1 MHHFVTAAA
10 ATEHRL
16 SGVDPRLKLLASL
29 ALLGLAISSRGGLF
43 PVLLAALCL
52 GTALAIKVRPRLLL
66 ARLAQPFFIA
76 GVLLVLKLFTGSG
89 EEIGSCTLFG
99 HAFVAH
105 LDGLH
110 AGLLIAGRIVAAVS
124 VLLLLGF
131 STPFTELMAALAWLR
146 VPRDLIEVALFAWRS
161 LFVLFDDAQVVYSAQ
176 RNRLGYSGWKRSLA
190 SFGTLAGAL
199 VIKAF
204 DSSQTLTTAMVQRG
218 YDGTLPLCKHR
229 PFRAGE
235 VTCSSLLVVIM
246 GALWL
251 I

>member
-1 MHHFVTAAA
+1 MHHFAAA
-10 ATEHRL
+10 AVREDRL
-16 SGVDPRLKLLASL
+16 SHVDPRLKLLASL
-29 ALLGLAISSRGGLF
+29 LLLVMAISSRGGLF
-43 PVLLAALCL
+43 PLLLAAFCL
-52 GTALAIKVRPRLLL
+52 GTTLAIGVRPRLLL
-66 ARLAQPFFIA
+66 LRLIQPLFLA
-76 GVLLVLKLFTGSG
+76 AVLILLKLFTGSG
-89 EEIGSCTLFG
+89 AVLAAFSVGG
-99 HAFVAH
+99 HPLVAH

-146 VPRDLIEVALFAWRS
+146 VPRDLVDVAHFAWRF
-161 LFVLFDDAQVVYSAQ
+161 LFVLFDDAQVVYHAQ
-176 RNRLGYSGWKRSLA
+176 RNRLGYSGWWRSLA
-190 SFGTLAGAL
+190 SFGTLAGTL

-218 YDGTLPLCKHR
+218 YDGTLPLYRHR

-235 VTCSSLLVVIM
+235 VTASLLLVALM
-246 GALWL
+246 GGLWL

>member
-1 MHHFVTAAA
+1 MHHFINAASA
-10 ATEHRL
+10 AEHRL

-29 ALLGLAISSRGGLF
+29 VLLGLAISSRGGLF
-43 PVLLAALCL
+43 PILLAALCL
-52 GTALAIKVRPRLLL
+52 GTSLAIKVRPRLLL
-66 ARLAQPFFIA
+66 ARLAQPFFLA
-76 GVLLVLKLFTGSG
+76 GVLLLLKLFTGG
-89 EEIGSCTLFG
+89 GAALGSFTLFG
-99 HAFVAH
+99 HPFVAH

-161 LFVLFDDAQVVYSAQ
+161 LFVLFDDAQVVYYAQ
-176 RNRLGYSGWKRSLA
+176 RNRLGYSGWRRSLA

-218 YDGTLPLCKHR
+218 YDGTLPLCRHR
-229 PFRAGE
+229 PFRAAE
-235 VTCSSLLVVIM
+235 VAATCGLVVVM
-246 GALWL
+246 GGLWL